1 MVRKRHCTA
10 FTSLDERYECRKY
23 TCSREDGAQSAVMS
37 LASAAGL
44 GSTPPIPVTP
54 YTTAPAA
61 PHSIVCLLQ
70 VVIEVVRG
78 AGPPAAYKISTADD
92 NDEKAVSISGHGER
106 RDGS

>member
-37 LASAAGL
+37 LASAAGQ
-44 GSTPPIPVTP
+44 GSTPPSHTIHHRT
-54 YTTAPAA
+54 A

-92 NDEKAVSISGHGER
+92 NDEKAVSISGRGER

>member
-54 YTTAPAA
+54 YTTAPR
-61 PHSIVCLLQ
+61 PTRSSVCC
-70 VVIEVVRG
+70 
-78 AGPPAAYKISTADD
+78 KS
-92 NDEKAVSISGHGER
+92 
-106 RDGS
+106 